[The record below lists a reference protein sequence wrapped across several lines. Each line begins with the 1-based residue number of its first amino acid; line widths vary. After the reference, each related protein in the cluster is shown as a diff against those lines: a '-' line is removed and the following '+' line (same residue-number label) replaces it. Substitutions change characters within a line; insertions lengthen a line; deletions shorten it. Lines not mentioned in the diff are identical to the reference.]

1 MAADKLT
8 EFLTP
13 FVEYCHSFYG
23 HGGIYDMGASMTQ
36 LYEAAATY
44 LLSPDREAEFE
55 GDSLDR
61 EQVREILYS
70 WGLHEL
76 KKEIANG

>member
-1 MAADKLT
+1 MADKLT
-8 EFLTP
+8 TFLKP

-23 HGGIYDMGASMTQ
+23 QGGIYDMGVSMTE

-55 GDSLDR
+55 GDSFDR
-61 EQVREILYS
+61 EQVREILHH
-70 WGLHEL
+70 WGFNEL
-76 KKEIANG
+76 VKENG